1 MERPGGKPLVST
13 PMSDLRDNARQPI
26 TLRVDYKRVN
36 MFFSDYTKNI
46 SKGGTFIKTKNPLP
60 IGTEFVFVMSFP
72 GVTPTL
78 ELAGEV
84 VWVAGE
90 NDALPSGVES
100 PGTSREAGEAG
111 MGIKFKFGDG
121 DDGERERE
129 RVAKFVETMMT
140 ERLGEHISSK
150 LLQKT

>member
-1 MERPGGKPLVST
+1 
-13 PMSDLRDNARQPI
+13 MSDLRDNARQPI

-84 VWVAGE
+84 VWIAGE
-90 NDALPSGVES
+90 NGAAPTGEQI
-100 PGTSREAGEAG
+100 PGTSHEEGEPG
-111 MGIKFKFGDG
+111 MGIRFKFI
-121 DDGERERE
+121 DDGERD
-129 RVAKFVETMMT
+129 RVASFVETLMT
-140 ERLGEHISSK
+140 ERLGEHISHK
-150 LLQKT
+150 LLQKS

>member
-1 MERPGGKPLVST
+1 
-13 PMSDLRDNARQPI
+13 MSDLRDNARQPI

-84 VWVAGE
+84 VWLAGE
-90 NDALPSGVES
+90 NDAEPSGQQI
-100 PGTSREAGEAG
+100 PGTSHEPGEAG
-111 MGIKFKFGDG
+111 MGIKFKFTNDG
-121 DDGERERE
+121 ERE
-129 RVAKFVETMMT
+129 RVAKFVEGMMT
-140 ERLGEHISSK
+140 ERLGQHISSK

>member
-1 MERPGGKPLVST
+1 
-13 PMSDLRDNARQPI
+13 MSDLRDNARQPI

-90 NDALPSGVES
+90 NDAEPSGEQT
-100 PGTSREAGEAG
+100 PGTSHEAGEAG
-111 MGIKFKFGDG
+111 MGIKFKFT
-121 DDGERERE
+121 DDGERE
-129 RVAKFVETMMT
+129 RVAKFVEGMMT
-140 ERLGEHISSK
+140 ERLGQHLSSK
-150 LLQKT
+150 LLQQT

>member
-1 MERPGGKPLVST
+1 
-13 PMSDLRDNARQPI
+13 MSDLRDNARQPI

-90 NDALPSGVES
+90 NDEPSGVET
-100 PGTSREAGEAG
+100 PGTSREPGEAG
-111 MGIKFKFGDG
+111 MGIKFKFTTDG
-121 DDGERERE
+121 ERE
-129 RVAKFVETMMT
+129 RVAKFVEAMMT
-140 ERLGEHISSK
+140 ERLGKHLSSK
-150 LLQKT
+150 LLQRS

>member
-1 MERPGGKPLVST
+1 
-13 PMSDLRDNARQPI
+13 MSDLRDNARQPI

-84 VWVAGE
+84 VWIAGE
-90 NDALPSGVES
+90 NDAEPSGQQT
-100 PGTSREAGEAG
+100 PGTSREPGEAG
-111 MGIKFKFGDG
+111 MGIKFKFTN
-121 DDGERERE
+121 DGERER
-129 RVAKFVETMMT
+129 VARFVEGMMT
-140 ERLGEHISSK
+140 ERLGQHISSK

>member
-1 MERPGGKPLVST
+1 
-13 PMSDLRDNARQPI
+13 MSDLRDNARQPI

-84 VWVAGE
+84 VWIAGE
-90 NDALPSGVES
+90 DDAEPTGQQT

-111 MGIKFKFGDG
+111 MGIKFKFTN
-121 DDGERERE
+121 DGERER
-129 RVAKFVETMMT
+129 VARFVEGMMT
-140 ERLGEHISSK
+140 ERLGQHISSK